1 MSISKG
7 IKWELKDAGEINN
20 FMRNRRVI
28 QPSQYSLGNTFP
40 AVAEERRPLSPTVW
54 LLKMNG

>member
-1 MSISKG
+1 MVD
-7 IKWELKDAGEINN
+7 LKDDGEINSFTYN
-20 FMRNRRVI
+20 TGVI

-54 LLKMNG
+54 LLEMNG

>member
-1 MSISKG
+1 MVQ
-7 IKWELKDAGEINN
+7 LKDAGEINN
-20 FMRNRRVI
+20 FMRNRRVK